1 MASSCAKESLVA
13 QLIFNIPVIVHH
25 FFSSVIKGIVAQA
38 EKKGYLF
45 IILQSN
51 ESYELEKKQIDLL
64 VSKRVDGILI
74 SLANETADF
83 KHFNQ
88 VISQETLLVMFNK
101 IHLKY
106 YTKKLKKE
114 RKD

>member
-1 MASSCAKESLVA
+1 MWLRQKKKGSLV
-13 QLIFNIPVIVHH
+13 
-25 FFSSVIKGIVAQA
+25 
-38 EKKGYLF
+38 

-83 KHFNQ
+83 KHLNQ
-88 VISQETLLVMFNK
+88 VISQETPLVMFYK
-101 IHLKY
+101 IHLNY

-114 RKD
+114 KEKD